1 VVDRISNLDKR
12 PRFFYGRP
20 VPTTFDPAELRAT
33 VERLAEI
40 DRPSASEGERAAAGW
55 IAERLRA
62 EGCTV
67 ELDDETAYCGYARS
81 LAGQTAIG
89 AVGAALAASGR
100 PRLRAVG
107 GALGVL
113 AAAGVVEEVS
123 NGPQVF
129 RRLTMHRRPTQN
141 VVATTGDPA
150 ASRTL
155 VVLAHHDAASTGL
168 VFDQSGHRAFAARFP
183 GLVERI
189 DTSLPLWWPVAA
201 GPLLGAVGAVS
212 GRRGVARA
220 GAVLA
225 AASTLTFVDIERSP
239 TVPGANDNLTAV
251 AALLALARE
260 LRERPVEGLR
270 VLLVSCGA
278 EESLQGGIRAF
289 AARRFP
295 SLDPATTLV
304 LNLDTV
310 GSPHLVMLEG
320 EGPFVMEDY
329 ADPAWRDR
337 VAGVAERIGV
347 PLRRGMRARTST
359 DSVIPSR
366 AGYPT
371 ATLAS
376 VDDTKALSNYH
387 LMSDTAENVD
397 YETVAQATAVAEA
410 LVRDLAA
417 A

>member
-1 VVDRISNLDKR
+1 MTASIDLAD
-12 PRFFYGRP
+12 
-20 VPTTFDPAELRAT
+20 LRST
-33 VERLAEI
+33 VERLAAL
-40 DRPSASEGERAAAGW
+40 DRTSASAGESEAADW
-55 IAERLRA
+55 IAQRLRD
-62 EGCTV
+62 EGCMV
-67 ELDDETAYCGYARS
+67 EVDEELAYRGYARS

-89 AVGAALAASGR
+89 AAGAALATSTR
-100 PRLRAVG
+100 PGLRALG
-107 GALGVL
+107 GTLGLL

-123 NGPQVF
+123 NGPQLF
-129 RRLTMHRRPTQN
+129 RRLTMRRRPTRN
-141 VVATTGDPA
+141 VVAVAGDA
-150 ASRTL
+150 GADRTL

-183 GLVERI
+183 GVVERM

-201 GPLLGAVGAVS
+201 GPLLGAVGALT
-212 GRRGVARA
+212 GRRRVARA
-220 GAVLA
+220 GAILA
-225 AASTLTFVDIERSP
+225 SASTLTFVDIERSP

-251 AALLALARE
+251 AGLLALARE
-260 LRERPVEGLR
+260 LRERPVDGLR

-295 SLDPATTLV
+295 TLDPATTAV

-337 VAGVAERIGV
+337 VSAVAERIGV

-376 VDDTKALSNYH
+376 VDDAKALSNYH

-397 YETVAQATAVAEA
+397 YGTVAQATAVAEA

>member
-1 VVDRISNLDKR
+1 MPDTIDLD
-12 PRFFYGRP
+12 
-20 VPTTFDPAELRAT
+20 ELRAT
-33 VERLAEI
+33 VARLAAL
-40 DRPSASEGERAAAGW
+40 DRTSASAGEHEAAGW
-55 IAERLRA
+55 IAERLREA
-62 EGCTV
+62 GCAV
-67 ELDDETAYCGYARS
+67 EVDEETAYRGYARS
-81 LAGQTAIG
+81 LAGQSAIG
-89 AVGAALAASGR
+89 AAGAALATSHR
-100 PRLRAVG
+100 PRLRALG
-107 GALGVL
+107 GALGLL

-123 NGPQVF
+123 NGPQLF
-129 RRLTMHRRPTQN
+129 RRLTMRRRPTQN
-141 VVATTGDPA
+141 VVGVAGDPGA
-150 ASRTL
+150 PRTL

-168 VFDQSGHRAFAARFP
+168 VFDQRGHRAFAARFP
-183 GLVERI
+183 GVVERI

-201 GPLLGAVGAVS
+201 GPLLGAVGAAC
-212 GRRGVARA
+212 GRPGVARA
-220 GAVLA
+220 GAVLS
-225 AASTLTFVDIERSP
+225 AASVLTFVDIERSP

-251 AALLALARE
+251 AALLVLARG
-260 LRERPVEGLR
+260 LRERPVTGLR

-295 SLDPATTLV
+295 GLDPATTLV
-304 LNLDTV
+304 LNLDTI

-329 ADPAWRDR
+329 TDPAWRDR
-337 VAGVAERIGV
+337 VAAVAERIGV

-397 YETVAQATAVAEA
+397 YRTVAQATAVADA
-410 LVRDLAA
+410 LARELAA
-417 A
+417 TG